1 MTDSVNRERRCAVDN
16 GMTPVWLTK
25 ADTPVRETG
34 RGCKKP
40 FPGYVPSA
48 KMSYRIM
55 EGRRQRP
62 EFGVE
67 IWVLGGIVVLC
78 MAVICLRLWWVPASM
93 EDYYRIKFK
102 GGSELTNRLSGVS
115 C

>member
-40 FPGYVPSA
+40 FPRYVPSA
-48 KMSYRIM
+48 KLAYRIM
-55 EGRRQRP
+55 EGRRQCA

-78 MAVICLRLWWVPASM
+78 MAVVCLRLWRVQVRVVGYFRYM
-93 EDYYRIKFK
+93 RL
-102 GGSELTNRLSGVS
+102 GSLARTYLI
-115 C
+115 